1 VASTRD
7 EVTAESSAQPAEWFD
22 PPDPISGP
30 AVETDAPA
38 AEWLTLPELDEQLAA
53 VSDSDAALDELP
65 PMAPVEPAMPPAPV
79 DAPAAFVP
87 PLVSEPT
94 SAPEPTLLQPLEPLD
109 IPVAK
114 VEPAATAE
122 PIAAP
127 VPIAVSARA
136 RSARRIVMVA
146 AALVMGTLV
155 VRQVNHGALSDA
167 SPTFVGVTSGES
179 SRTKHTPADQ
189 PATPGN
195 TGGSQQAAA
204 GGRTGTTVASG
215 NGTTASTT
223 PGAAGAAGGTATTTA
238 PPAGAG
244 KTTASSAAPATTAAP
259 RPPAQAPASTP
270 GYAAA
275 HHACADFNRAYAARD
290 NGGMTDDQADDVFV
304 NTASEVNGAKQI
316 NPSRWGTLY
325 NHALT
330 LQQQLEGS
338 VNATDQQIE
347 DQIAL
352 VYNDCK
358 AAA

>member
-1 VASTRD
+1 
-7 EVTAESSAQPAEWFD
+7 
-22 PPDPISGP
+22 
-30 AVETDAPA
+30 
-38 AEWLTLPELDEQLAA
+38 
-53 VSDSDAALDELP
+53 
-65 PMAPVEPAMPPAPV
+65 
-79 DAPAAFVP
+79 
-87 PLVSEPT
+87 
-94 SAPEPTLLQPLEPLD
+94 
-109 IPVAK
+109 
-114 VEPAATAE
+114 
-122 PIAAP
+122 
-127 VPIAVSARA
+127 
-136 RSARRIVMVA
+136 MVA

-155 VRQVNHGALSDA
+155 VRQVNQGALSDA

-189 PATPGN
+189 PATPGSRH
-195 TGGSQQAAA
+195 GSQQAAA
-204 GGRTGTTVASG
+204 GGRTGTTVTGG
-215 NGTTASTT
+215 NAKTASTT
-223 PGAAGAAGGTATTTA
+223 PGAAGAAGGTATTSGA
-238 PPAGAG
+238 AGAG
-244 KTTASSAAPATTAAP
+244 KTTASAVPATTAAP

-275 HHACADFNRAYAARD
+275 HNACANFNRAYAARD

-304 NTASEVNGAKQI
+304 NTASEVNGAKQV